1 MFQNDQYVFGII
13 HKNGTEKPALEP
25 IGRGTIGEI
34 ALWLNILPG
43 TATFLAPFGNESG
56 YFVLPETEFKKLPQA
71 NRNEVSL
78 CSQKFLNAQNEA
90 GLKS

>member
-1 MFQNDQYVFGII
+1 MLQNDQYVFGII
-13 HKNGTEKPALEP
+13 HNNGTEKADLEP
-25 IGRGTIGEI
+25 IGSGTIGEI

-43 TATFLAPFGNESG
+43 TAAFLAPLDNTG

-78 CSQKFLNAQNEA
+78 CS
-90 GLKS
+90 